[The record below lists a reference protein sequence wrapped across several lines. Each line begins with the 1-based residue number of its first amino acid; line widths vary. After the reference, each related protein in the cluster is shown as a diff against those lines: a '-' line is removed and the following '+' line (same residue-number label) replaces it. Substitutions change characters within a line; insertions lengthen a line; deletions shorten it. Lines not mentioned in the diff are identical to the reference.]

1 MSDDLT
7 RKIEELV
14 IQIIAGMD
22 EPETAIAALIAE
34 EREAARKEGCAWAE
48 AIERWFIEW
57 EMLPDWSAADP
68 WAELHRMIC
77 WEQQVA
83 LDPAVSEDARKLIA
97 EERARAFEEAAERIA
112 IDERSERELLDLA
125 REQRNAPGVA
135 MHSYAASALA
145 QHYGAIRALAKKE
158 TPGGE

>member
-1 MSDDLT
+1 MSDALT

-22 EPETAIAALIAE
+22 EPEAAIAAL
-34 EREAARKEGCAWAE
+34 
-48 AIERWFIEW
+48 
-57 EMLPDWSAADP
+57 
-68 WAELHRMIC
+68 
-77 WEQQVA
+77 V
-83 LDPAVSEDARKLIA
+83 A

-145 QHYGAIRALAKKE
+145 QHYGAIRAPSPLPSVEASV
-158 TPGGE
+158 TGAGT